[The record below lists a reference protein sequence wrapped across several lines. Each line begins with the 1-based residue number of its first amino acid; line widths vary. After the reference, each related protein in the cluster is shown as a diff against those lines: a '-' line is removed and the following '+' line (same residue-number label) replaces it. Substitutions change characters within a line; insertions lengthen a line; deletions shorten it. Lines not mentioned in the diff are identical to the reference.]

1 MSENLISII
10 VLGILCLVLFV
21 FIGLLM
27 NIEEKRYKEG
37 MELKKDFL
45 KEVKR
50 YNDVQQSVKEG
61 IFKVNGNFNKH
72 ND

>member
-1 MSENLISII
+1 MSENLISIL
-10 VLGILCLVLFV
+10 VLGILCLVLFGFLV
-21 FIGLLM
+21 YLM
-27 NIEEKRYKEG
+27 KIEDKRYKEG
-37 MELKKDFL
+37 MELKNNFL